1 MSKKLIDIN
10 SEQLYKIIKSK
21 IKNQLI
27 EGKKHKKS
35 SLNEYIYTQEEIY
48 CSKKF
53 ISFDNNNLNDWVTA
67 QFGTDVNRKKILS
80 PKIKDSW
87 ISCDMTQSRSG
98 IDITDKIFC
107 SNDNIN
113 YKIVNNTIKSTFI
126 LKDESDFWVFL
137 HSKGKLEEDTAV
149 ILFSKNQITET
160 VFMSLGLF
168 VKNDDLTP
176 ENDKKYFF
184 RIFQTMQLVE
194 TYDRNSKDFIMNTKY
209 QKNGT
214 SLIKINIIDDG
225 SEKIKVS
232 AWINEGNAENI
243 LQGNFFSPVCLKD
256 DDKENLRNSAFD
268 VINENYKIMFAGS
281 GNNCKII
288 RFSCETE
295 FKEDFDYYA
304 GCNKGFNSCN
314 CCNII

>member
-1 MSKKLIDIN
+1 MSKKLIDVN
-10 SEQLYKIIKSK
+10 SEELYKIIKSK

-53 ISFDNNNLNDWVTA
+53 ISFDNNNLNEWLTA
-67 QFGTDVNRKKILS
+67 SFGTDVNRKKILS

-87 ISCDMTQSRSG
+87 IPCELNQKRNS

-107 SNDNIN
+107 SKDNIN
-113 YKIVNNTIKSTFI
+113 YKIVNNNIKSTFI
-126 LKDESDFWVFL
+126 LKGESDFWDFL
-137 HSKGKLEEDTAV
+137 HSKGKLEEETAA
-149 ILFSKNQITET
+149 ILFSKNQFTET

-168 VKNDDLTP
+168 VKNDDLIP

-209 QKNGT
+209 EKYDS
-214 SLIKINIIDDG
+214 SLIKINIVDDG
-225 SEKIKVS
+225 TEKIKVS
-232 AWINEGNAENI
+232 AWMNEGNAENV
-243 LQGNFFSPVCLKD
+243 LQGNFFIPVCMNN
-256 DDKENLRNSAFD
+256 DDKNLRNSAFD
-268 VINENYKIMFAGS
+268 VYTENYKIMFAGS
-281 GNNCKII
+281 GNSCEVI
-288 RFSCETE
+288 RFSCETD
-295 FKEDFDYYA
+295 FKEDFDYFA

>member
-10 SEQLYKIIKSK
+10 SEELYKIIKSK

-53 ISFDNNNLNDWVTA
+53 ISFDYNNLNEWVTA
-67 QFGTDVNRKKILS
+67 SFGTDVNRKKILS

-87 ISCDMTQSRSG
+87 IACELNQKRNS

-107 SNDNIN
+107 SKDNIN
-113 YKIVNNTIKSTFI
+113 YKIVNNNIKSTFI
-126 LKDESDFWVFL
+126 LKGESDFWVFL
-137 HSKGKLEEDTAV
+137 HSKGKLEEETAA
-149 ILFSKNQITET
+149 ILFSKNQFTET

-168 VKNDDLTP
+168 VKNDDLIP

-209 QKNGT
+209 EKYDS
-214 SLIKINIIDDG
+214 SLIKINIVDDG
-225 SEKIKVS
+225 TEKIKVS
-232 AWINEGNAENI
+232 AWINEGNAENV
-243 LQGNFFSPVCLKD
+243 LQGNFFIPVCMNN
-256 DDKENLRNSAFD
+256 DDKNLRNSAFD
-268 VINENYKIMFAGS
+268 VYTENYKIMFAGS
-281 GNNCKII
+281 GNSCEII
-288 RFSCETE
+288 RFSCETD
-295 FKEDFDYYA
+295 FKEDFDYFA

-314 CCNII
+314 CCKII

>member
-10 SEQLYKIIKSK
+10 SEELYKIIKSK

-53 ISFDNNNLNDWVTA
+53 ISFDYNNLNEWVTA
-67 QFGTDVNRKKILS
+67 SFGTDVNRKKILS

-87 ISCDMTQSRSG
+87 IACELNQKRNS

-107 SNDNIN
+107 SKDNIN
-113 YKIVNNTIKSTFI
+113 YKIVNNNIKSTFI
-126 LKDESDFWVFL
+126 LKGESDFWVFL
-137 HSKGKLEEDTAV
+137 HSKGKLEEETAA
-149 ILFSKNQITET
+149 ILFSKNQFTET

-168 VKNDDLTP
+168 VKNDDLIP

-209 QKNGT
+209 EKYDS
-214 SLIKINIIDDG
+214 SLIKINIVDDG
-225 SEKIKVS
+225 TEKIKVS
-232 AWINEGNAENI
+232 AWMNEGNAENV
-243 LQGNFFSPVCLKD
+243 LQGNFFIPVCMNY
-256 DDKENLRNSAFD
+256 DDKNLRNSAFD
-268 VINENYKIMFAGS
+268 VYTENYKIMFAGS
-281 GNNCKII
+281 GNSCEVI

-295 FKEDFDYYA
+295 FKEDFDYFA

>member
-10 SEQLYKIIKSK
+10 SEELYKIIKSK
-21 IKNQLI
+21 IKNQLT
-27 EGKKHKKS
+27 EGKNHKKS
-35 SLNEYIYTQEEIY
+35 YLNEYIYTQEEIY

-53 ISFDNNNLNDWVTA
+53 ITFDNNNLNDWVTA

-160 VFMSLGLF
+160 VFIQ
-168 VKNDDLTP
+168 KI
-176 ENDKKYFF
+176 FF
-184 RIFQTMQLVE
+184 
-194 TYDRNSKDFIMNTKY
+194 
-209 QKNGT
+209 
-214 SLIKINIIDDG
+214 
-225 SEKIKVS
+225 
-232 AWINEGNAENI
+232 
-243 LQGNFFSPVCLKD
+243 
-256 DDKENLRNSAFD
+256 
-268 VINENYKIMFAGS
+268 
-281 GNNCKII
+281 
-288 RFSCETE
+288 
-295 FKEDFDYYA
+295 
-304 GCNKGFNSCN
+304 
-314 CCNII
+314 